1 MTEGNVMTDFESE
14 DFANTVDKVNL
25 DWSTIGFKYR
35 KTDYS
40 YVSRYENGAWDAGGL
55 TRDHTLHLSE
65 CANILHYCQEVFEGL
80 KAYTTKQGDIVCFR
94 PDLNAERMATSAE
107 RIVMPPFPKE
117 RFLDAVKQVVLANA
131 TWVPPFGTGASLYV
145 RPLMIGTGDT
155 IGVQPSSTYEFRI
168 MVTPVGAYYSSGVK
182 PVALTVSKYDRAAPH
197 GTGNIKAGLN
207 YAMSLL
213 PTTEAHKDGFA
224 DSMYLDSQSR
234 TYVEESSGAN
244 FLFVDEAGKLVVPKS
259 FTDSILPSITRRS
272 LVHVAKEY
280 LNMEVE
286 ERPVRF
292 DEIDR
297 FVECGMCGTAA
308 VISPVGKVVDGEKEI
323 VFGAGMAEV
332 GPVMSKLRH
341 TLTGIQSGEIEAPK
355 GWIFKIC

>member
-40 YVSRYENGAWDAGGL
+40 YVSHYEDGAWDAGGL

-168 MVTPVGAYYSSGVK
+168 MVTPVGAYYSARYG
-182 PVALTVSKYDRAAPH
+182 
-197 GTGNIKAGLN
+197 
-207 YAMSLL
+207 
-213 PTTEAHKDGFA
+213 
-224 DSMYLDSQSR
+224 
-234 TYVEESSGAN
+234 
-244 FLFVDEAGKLVVPKS
+244 
-259 FTDSILPSITRRS
+259 
-272 LVHVAKEY
+272 
-280 LNMEVE
+280 
-286 ERPVRF
+286 
-292 DEIDR
+292 
-297 FVECGMCGTAA
+297 
-308 VISPVGKVVDGEKEI
+308 
-323 VFGAGMAEV
+323 
-332 GPVMSKLRH
+332 
-341 TLTGIQSGEIEAPK
+341 
-355 GWIFKIC
+355 